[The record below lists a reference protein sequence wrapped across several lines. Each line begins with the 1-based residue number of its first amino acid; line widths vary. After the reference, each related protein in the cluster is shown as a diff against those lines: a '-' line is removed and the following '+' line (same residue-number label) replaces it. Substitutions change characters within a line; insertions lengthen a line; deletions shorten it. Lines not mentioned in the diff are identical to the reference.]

1 MSHLKLPDFF
11 RDIESLKRVFPAYEV
26 RDAQIEMA
34 KAVDRTIREGG
45 TLFVEAATGIGKTLA
60 YLLPALMCGRR
71 VVVSTATKTLQE
83 QIVKKDLPLLEK
95 LFEAS
100 FDYVI
105 LKGRQ
110 NYLCKR
116 RLSKF
121 MGQPLFSFAEETP
134 LYEPF
139 LEWTRRTRTGDREEL
154 KGFPDRLSFWEEVN
168 SRSELCVG
176 TKCPF
181 FKECYITRLRR
192 EAARVDILI
201 VNHHLFFSDLALREK
216 APAEVLPEYDGVIF
230 DEAHRVESIATLF
243 FGWQLSVGQVEEII
257 RDLRLWSGSEK
268 EDLSGPLDRLSRQSA
283 RFFSLFP
290 EKVER
295 FRILPEKVPE
305 KQRLDGS
312 LILEGLKQLTLKLR
326 EKRRS
331 ETSGETEALLRRID
345 DIKDGLEVFL
355 NSEDPNFVT
364 WGERRKKGIVLHIS
378 PVEISK
384 LLASSL
390 FSQVRFSVFT
400 SATLSAGGDFTFIR
414 ERVGAGPDAETLTLP
429 SPFDYENRVRIL
441 IPEAFPVP
449 GTPAYETALPGLV
462 RDIITFNG
470 GRALVLFTSYRQ
482 MRRVFDTIR
491 KKLLYPVFIQG
502 EMPKSELL
510 DVFKRDEESV
520 LFATAS
526 FWEGVDIPGDALTA
540 VIIDKLPF
548 FVPDDPLE
556 AARMEAMKQRGENPF
571 VRYQVPRAVIALKQG
586 LGRLMRH
593 KRDRGILAILDSR
606 IYKRSYG
613 KTFLK
618 SLPPAGVTH
627 SLEELKSFVEDPG
640 V

>member
-1 MSHLKLPDFF
+1 
-11 RDIESLKRVFPAYEV
+11 
-26 RDAQIEMA
+26 
-34 KAVDRTIREGG
+34 
-45 TLFVEAATGIGKTLA
+45 
-60 YLLPALMCGRR
+60 
-71 VVVSTATKTLQE
+71 
-83 QIVKKDLPLLEK
+83 
-95 LFEAS
+95 
-100 FDYVI
+100 
-105 LKGRQ
+105 
-110 NYLCKR
+110 
-116 RLSKF
+116 
-121 MGQPLFSFAEETP
+121 
-134 LYEPF
+134 
-139 LEWTRRTRTGDREEL
+139 
-154 KGFPDRLSFWEEVN
+154 
-168 SRSELCVG
+168 
-176 TKCPF
+176 
-181 FKECYITRLRR
+181 
-192 EAARVDILI
+192 
-201 VNHHLFFSDLALREK
+201 
-216 APAEVLPEYDGVIF
+216 
-230 DEAHRVESIATLF
+230 
-243 FGWQLSVGQVEEII
+243 
-257 RDLRLWSGSEK
+257 
-268 EDLSGPLDRLSRQSA
+268 
-283 RFFSLFP
+283 
-290 EKVER
+290 
-295 FRILPEKVPE
+295 
-305 KQRLDGS
+305 
-312 LILEGLKQLTLKLR
+312 
-326 EKRRS
+326 
-331 ETSGETEALLRRID
+331 LRRID

-449 GTPAYETALPGLV
+449 GTPAYETALPVLV

-482 MRRVFDTIR
+482 MRRVFDAIR

-510 DVFKRDEESV
+510 EIFKKDEESV

-593 KRDRGILAILDSR
+593 KKDRGILAILDSR

-613 KTFLK
+613 RTFLK
-618 SLPPAGVTH
+618 SLPPAGISH
-627 SLEELKSFVEDPG
+627 SLEELKSFVDDPIA
-640 V
+640 